1 MPHLSDA
8 VGRGAAA
15 MIRRNLPD
23 ALIAL
28 GALAIPAGLALVH
41 LAAALVV
48 AGLELIAVGFA
59 IARRPPD
66 GRTR

>member
-1 MPHLSDA
+1 
-8 VGRGAAA
+8 